1 MKKRGVFITFEGCE
15 GCGKT
20 TQISMLSERLQ
31 KANQEILVT
40 REPGGTSV
48 GEKIRHILI
57 GSDEETSICPET
69 ELLLFAA
76 SRAQL
81 VREVIVP
88 ELDLGKFILCDRFL
102 DSTTV
107 YQGVARQ
114 LADGPVKAINQFAVG
129 NLMPDLTIV
138 IDIPAEESLL
148 RVQRRKN
155 SIPDRIEK
163 ESIEKVEEKQ
173 PIIEQ
178 EKTENKIEESSKKE
192 PKTKSGRWVI
202 EKKGEGEYIS
212 TLLASNGE
220 LMLTS
225 ETYASEE
232 GARNGVSTIIN
243 AVDSGKFIV
252 YQDKNKNYYCKL
264 KTASNRLLCVSEIY
278 DNEGRCLMAIES
290 IKRFAKESPIQEQVN
305 IGVKYVD
312 YTPVPLNLADVKK
325 GTEGKWK
332 IEKEGNKYWAKLYA
346 SNGQVM
352 LATEQVVN
360 VKNARN
366 AIDSVKKN
374 ALEGNFIID
383 HDKSGRFYYKLRNS
397 QRSVICVG
405 EAYDKLESCLKAI
418 ESVRRFATTAVIVE
432 E

>member
-163 ESIEKVEEKQ
+163 ESIEFYSAV
-173 PIIEQ
+173 
-178 EKTENKIEESSKKE
+178 
-192 PKTKSGRWVI
+192 R
-202 EKKGEGEYIS
+202 EGY
-212 TLLASNGE
+212 LYL
-220 LMLTS
+220 
-225 ETYASEE
+225 
-232 GARNGVSTIIN
+232 
-243 AVDSGKFIV
+243 
-252 YQDKNKNYYCKL
+252 
-264 KTASNRLLCVSEIY
+264 
-278 DNEGRCLMAIES
+278 
-290 IKRFAKESPIQEQVN
+290 AKEFPERLVLVDGSQEVQKVADAIWVAVQTRFFN
-305 IGVKYVD
+305 D
-312 YTPVPLNLADVKK
+312 VPEK
-325 GTEGKWK
+325 G
-332 IEKEGNKYWAKLYA
+332 
-346 SNGQVM
+346 
-352 LATEQVVN
+352 
-360 VKNARN
+360 
-366 AIDSVKKN
+366 
-374 ALEGNFIID
+374 
-383 HDKSGRFYYKLRNS
+383 
-397 QRSVICVG
+397 
-405 EAYDKLESCLKAI
+405 
-418 ESVRRFATTAVIVE
+418 
-432 E
+432 